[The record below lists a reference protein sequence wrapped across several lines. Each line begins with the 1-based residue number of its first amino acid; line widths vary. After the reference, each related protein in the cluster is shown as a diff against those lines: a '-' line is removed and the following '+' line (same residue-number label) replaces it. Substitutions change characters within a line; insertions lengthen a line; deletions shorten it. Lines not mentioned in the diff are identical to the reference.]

1 MRAVTKRILAL
12 VLTLA
17 MILSLGLTVQAVGSP
32 VSIELNGTAMELTA
46 PAYIDGQNRT
56 QVPVTIGPQLG
67 LTYQQKEGEV
77 TFVKGEASL
86 TFRDGSCRPVRQR
99 GLCPLGISGPVFG
112 DPGGLGRSQQ
122 DGLSDRQ
129 CRPDCGRHQQYSGLY
144 GYDLLWSR
152 TGFGGDHLP
161 SRSRL

>member
-1 MRAVTKRILAL
+1 MRAVTKRILTL

-86 TFRDGSCRPVRQR
+86 TFRDGEKQA
-99 GLCPLGISGPVFG
+99 GGMTMDTAADLSGSVG
-112 DPGGLGRSQQ
+112 
-122 DGLSDRQ
+122 
-129 CRPDCGRHQQYSGLY
+129 
-144 GYDLLWSR
+144 
-152 TGFGGDHLP
+152 
-161 SRSRL
+161 

>member
-56 QVPVTIGPQLG
+56 
-67 LTYQQKEGEV
+67 
-77 TFVKGEASL
+77 
-86 TFRDGSCRPVRQR
+86 
-99 GLCPLGISGPVFG
+99 
-112 DPGGLGRSQQ
+112 
-122 DGLSDRQ
+122 
-129 CRPDCGRHQQYSGLY
+129 
-144 GYDLLWSR
+144 
-152 TGFGGDHLP
+152 
-161 SRSRL
+161 

>member
-86 TFRDGSCRPVRQR
+86 TFRDGEKQA
-99 GLCPLGISGPVFG
+99 F
-112 DPGGLGRSQQ
+112 
-122 DGLSDRQ
+122 
-129 CRPDCGRHQQYSGLY
+129 
-144 GYDLLWSR
+144 
-152 TGFGGDHLP
+152 
-161 SRSRL
+161 

>member
-86 TFRDGSCRPVRQR
+86 TFRDGEKQAGGMTMDTAADLTGSV
-99 GLCPLGISGPVFG
+99 GYVPLVY
-112 DPGGLGRSQQ
+112 LARA
-122 DGLSDRQ
+122 
-129 CRPDCGRHQQYSGLY
+129 Y
-144 GYDLLWSR
+144 G
-152 TGFGGDHLP
+152 
-161 SRSRL
+161 

>member
-1 MRAVTKRILAL
+1 MPWKGKKRRLSIVRAVTKRILAL

-67 LTYQQKEGEV
+67 LTYQQKEGGHLC
-77 TFVKGEASL
+77 KGGGQPDLPGWGEAG
-86 TFRDGSCRPVRQR
+86 RRHNYGYRCRPVRQR
-99 GLCPLGISGPVFG
+99 GLCPLGISGPVFR

-122 DGLSDRQ
+122 EGL
-129 CRPDCGRHQQYSGLY
+129 
-144 GYDLLWSR
+144 
-152 TGFGGDHLP
+152 
-161 SRSRL
+161 

>member
-86 TFRDGSCRPVRQR
+86 TFRDGEKQAGSMTMDTAGRSVRQR
-99 GLCPLGISGPVFG
+99 RLCAPGLPGP
-112 DPGGLGRSQQ
+112 
-122 DGLSDRQ
+122 GLSA
-129 CRPDCGRHQQYSGLY
+129 S
-144 GYDLLWSR
+144 S
-152 TGFGGDHLP
+152 
-161 SRSRL
+161 

>member
-86 TFRDGSCRPVRQR
+86 TFRDGSKEAGGMTMDTAADGTVTRYYSA
-99 GLCPLGISGPVFG
+99 SGFE
-112 DPGGLGRSQQ
+112 Q
-122 DGLSDRQ
+122 DDAVVIQ
-129 CRPDCGRHQQYSGLY
+129 
-144 GYDLLWSR
+144 
-152 TGFGGDHLP
+152 
-161 SRSRL
+161 